1 MIIILFIVAM
11 ILIFV
16 FIFIIFFLIAK
27 HQNTQKTEIDVLNFL
42 IENPKKASLYMIKN
56 GMEKI
61 SYNSE
66 IKMPLASTAKVIIAI
81 EFARQVAA
89 KLVDE
94 HELVAL
100 EELNKFYIPGS
111 DGNAHNNWIKWIKSN
126 HKEVQ
131 GKITLFEIAS
141 GMLAYSSNA
150 NTEFLIARMGLSE
163 INDNIIKLSLSSHD
177 KIFPF
182 SSAGLMSSYIQE
194 TEKMCFKES
203 IQKISEMTYEEYM
216 KKSIEIHQILNS
228 DERIGCIQKWNT
240 KQNYARRL
248 QVLES
253 RRLPRST
260 TKEYAHIMKLIHKEE
275 LVPSSI
281 NPYLKLL
288 VQRQVD
294 NTKLIEFGNKGGS
307 TISVLTEALYCTDRE
322 GNEFQ
327 IAMFI
332 QDESG
337 VDHIWLKQKL
347 DLFFYKLL
355 TDTEF
360 QEEVSSKLTYDKG
373 RSDCFIQ

>member
-1 MIIILFIVAM
+1 MQIILLLVA
-11 ILIFV
+11 ITLIFV
-16 FIFIIFFLIAK
+16 FICILFLLIAK
-27 HQNTQKTEIDVLNFL
+27 RQNNKKTEIDVLSFL
-42 IENPKKASLYMIKN
+42 KENPSKASLYMIKN

-66 IKMPLASTAKVIIAI
+66 VKMPLASTAKVIIAI

-89 KLVDE
+89 KLLDE
-94 HELVAL
+94 HELVDL

-111 DGNAHNNWIKWIKSN
+111 DGNAHNSWIKWIKSN

-131 GKITLFEIAS
+131 GKITLFEIAH

-150 NTEFLIARMGLSE
+150 NTEFLMDKMGLDE
-163 INDNIIKLSLSSHD
+163 INENINKLSLSLHD

-194 TEKMCFKES
+194 VDKIGFKES
-203 IQKISEMTYEEYM
+203 IQKISEMTYKEYM
-216 KKSIEIHQILNS
+216 EKSIEIHQILNS
-228 DERIGCIQKWNT
+228 DKGLGCIQKWNT

-253 RRLPRST
+253 RKLPRST
-260 TKEYAHIMKLIHKEE
+260 TKEYAYLMKLIHKEE
-275 LVPSSI
+275 LVPSTL
-281 NPYLKLL
+281 NPYLKMLI
-288 VQRQVD
+288 QRQVD
-294 NTKLIEFGNKGGS
+294 NSKLIEFGNKGGS

-322 GNEFQ
+322 GNDIQ
-327 IAMFI
+327 LAMFI
-332 QDESG
+332 QDDSG

-347 DLFFYKLL
+347 DLFFHKLL

-360 QEEVSSKLTYDKG
+360 QKEVSKKLSYDKG
-373 RSDCFIQ
+373 RN